1 LFSQSNSNMAK
12 IILLEKPAANISTR
26 PGLPVYVLAAW
37 QLSRAALWPFEKL
50 KPSAIRRCK
59 EFITGYLSATE
70 DAKTAFITYCQ
81 RILLYN
87 RLLAASSTMPIDTPL
102 IWLNPVHKGGYAAT
116 SDIARL
122 MESSRLV
129 RPVYLEGVAALADG
143 YCQYLHQPTPV
154 VLSRLHT
161 KLSRLKQYGLLQLL
175 GHIVL
180 QQSLSTKQRV

>member
-1 LFSQSNSNMAK
+1 MAK
-12 IILLEKPAANISTR
+12 VILLEKSASNNSIR
-26 PGLPVYVLAAW
+26 PGLPVYALAAW

-50 KPSAIRRCK
+50 KPAAIRRCK
-59 EFITGYLSATE
+59 EFITGYLSLSQDTKA
-70 DAKTAFITYCQ
+70 AFITYCQ

-87 RLLAASSTMPIDTPL
+87 RLLAASSALPIDPPVV
-102 IWLNPVHKGGYAAT
+102 WLNPAHKNGYAMT

-129 RPVYLEGVAALADG
+129 RPVYLEGVATLADG

-154 VLSRLHT
+154 VLSRLHA

-175 GHIVL
+175 GHIIL